1 MSRALSSG
9 EDERTVTTSSLLCS
23 ATAQPL
29 ITAFVLVWAPI
40 LLLTLLSGFMVRDVA
55 VAEERINGEVEMD
68 ENENLIISGVER
80 AALAQLIREN
90 VRRSQLTP
98 DQQLEFWTF

>member
-9 EDERTVTTSSLLCS
+9 EDERTVTSSSLLCS

-29 ITAFVLVWAPI
+29 ITALLLVWAPI
-40 LLLTLLSGFMVRDVA
+40 ILLTVLSGFMVRDVA
-55 VAEERINGEVEMD
+55 VAEERINSEVEMD

-80 AALAQLIREN
+80 AALAQLIREKL
-90 VRRSQLTP
+90 RRSQLTP
-98 DQQLEFWTF
+98 EQQLEFWTF

>member
-9 EDERTVTTSSLLCS
+9 EDERTVTSSSLLCS

-29 ITAFVLVWAPI
+29 ITALLLVWAPI
-40 LLLTLLSGFMVRDVA
+40 ILLTVLSGFMVRDVA
-55 VAEERINGEVEMD
+55 VAEERINSEVEMD

-80 AALAQLIREN
+80 AALAQLIREKI
-90 VRRSQLTP
+90 RRSQLTP
-98 DQQLEFWTF
+98 EQQLEFLTF